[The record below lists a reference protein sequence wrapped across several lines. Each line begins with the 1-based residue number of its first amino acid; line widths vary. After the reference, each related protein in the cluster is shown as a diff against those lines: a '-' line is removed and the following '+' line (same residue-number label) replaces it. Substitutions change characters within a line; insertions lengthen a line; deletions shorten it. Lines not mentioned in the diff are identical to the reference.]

1 MLRVKSLASS
11 PLLHQC
17 VCKIINVNNCFVWY
31 FLQCRMH
38 DTFQTQQKIINCD
51 KTLLEVE
58 VDDDIVEKFTV
69 IQTVEILVSH
79 RYSTSSWRRG
89 ISKQPAANALNYQY
103 VITN

>member
-1 MLRVKSLASS
+1 MLITALYGIFFSAGCMTRFTRK
-11 PLLHQC
+11 
-17 VCKIINVNNCFVWY
+17 
-31 FLQCRMH
+31 
-38 DTFQTQQKIINCD
+38 QKIIINCG

-89 ISKQPAANALNYQY
+89 VSKQPAVNARNYQY